1 MTSPPVAATAEDVT
15 EELVTK
21 LCLTALD
28 HGILIGPRP
37 MRAIID
43 RFIAELARDA
53 LAPKPMPPW
62 DELKP

>member
-1 MTSPPVAATAEDVT
+1 MTTPTDTPGVS

-37 MRAIID
+37 MRAIIA
-43 RFIAELARDA
+43 RFIAERARADA